1 MQVSSEGGECK
12 RNGWQLDKYMTCV
25 KFCFGYFKPLDEQK
39 LFFRHRSIFDHDRWF
54 IKNM

>member
-12 RNGWQLDKYMTCV
+12 RNSWQLDKYMTCV